1 MNLRIT
7 PSGGRCGP
15 AQSLPGRH
23 AKPEPRPDAQRL
35 APDADQGPRMTR
47 TGPARVHGSAGPAV
61 RQSSSHDES
70 HEERTPPCTP
80 PTTALHPLAPT

>member
-35 APDADQGPRMTR
+35 LRTR
-47 TGPARVHGSAGPAV
+47 TKGRG
-61 RQSSSHDES
+61 
-70 HEERTPPCTP
+70 
-80 PTTALHPLAPT
+80 